1 VSSEGGPSAALEVL
15 WKHVLDHWD
24 DEASHRAF
32 LEHCRHHERLV
43 EAAVRYRG
51 MKGDHARGPIAEKKL
66 QTIAALAMARLDLA
80 RSPERRPKNRFTS
93 YLLILLFVAGTIGLL
108 AYLRPMP

>member
-1 VSSEGGPSAALEVL
+1 VAADGLETALETL

-32 LEHCRHHERLV
+32 LEHCREHDRLV

-51 MKGDHARGPIAEKKL
+51 MKGDRTRGELAQKKL
-66 QTIAALAMARLDLA
+66 TAITALAMARLEA
-80 RSPERRPKNRFTS
+80 SRTREPKRASRAFG
-93 YLLILLFVAGTIGLL
+93 YVLVVLFLAGTVGLL
-108 AYLRPMP
+108 AYLGMGH